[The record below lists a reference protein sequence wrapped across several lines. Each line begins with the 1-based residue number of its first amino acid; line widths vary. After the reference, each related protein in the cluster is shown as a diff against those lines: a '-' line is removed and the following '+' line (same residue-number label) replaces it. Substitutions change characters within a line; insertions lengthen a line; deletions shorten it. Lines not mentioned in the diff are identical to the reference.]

1 MEDDRRRDIALFKY
15 GLIAPLIHN
24 NGRGQKKYFR
34 ELASKEHIVP
44 HIGKKSF
51 KAETF
56 KSWLRSYRRGG
67 FDALIVKIRIDR
79 GNCRKINDA
88 LAIEIK
94 EMVNKHPLLSCA
106 ALYRILIAQG
116 KIDVGYLTEQT
127 LRKYINDNNL
137 KESNTAVPRKKFEM
151 QHVNDLWIADAMHG
165 PYIKCKGKKCKVFL
179 IAAIDDNSRVIPARG
194 WFFHENSISLE
205 IALKEAISRHGLPKA
220 LYCDNGSL
228 FSSSHL
234 QLACARLGIALIHSR
249 PYDSPSRGKIER
261 FYRTVRQKFLPF
273 TDFSEIGDI
282 DLLNV
287 SFERWLEKEY
297 HKHYH
302 HGIGTRPMD
311 KFMEGIKHTEI
322 KRITEQ
328 ELDMAFQITITRKV
342 KNDST
347 VSINAVLYE
356 CPTEFIGK
364 KVQIRYPSD
373 KPEDLTIYVN
383 DKPVSKLNKLNIH
396 ENASPP
402 SWQIR
407 FNKEDKDD

>member
-1 MEDDRRRDIALFKY
+1 MDDKRKMDIALFKY

-34 ELASKEHIVP
+34 ELASKEQIVP
-44 HIGKKSF
+44 HIGKRSF

-67 FDALIVKIRIDR
+67 FDALIAKTRIDK

-94 EMVNKHPLLSCA
+94 EMINEHPLLSCA

-116 KIDVGYLTEQT
+116 KLNVGYLTEQT

-205 IALKEAISRHGLPKA
+205 I
-220 LYCDNGSL
+220 
-228 FSSSHL
+228 
-234 QLACARLGIALIHSR
+234 
-249 PYDSPSRGKIER
+249 
-261 FYRTVRQKFLPF
+261 
-273 TDFSEIGDI
+273 
-282 DLLNV
+282 
-287 SFERWLEKEY
+287 
-297 HKHYH
+297 
-302 HGIGTRPMD
+302 
-311 KFMEGIKHTEI
+311 
-322 KRITEQ
+322 
-328 ELDMAFQITITRKV
+328 
-342 KNDST
+342 
-347 VSINAVLYE
+347 
-356 CPTEFIGK
+356 
-364 KVQIRYPSD
+364 
-373 KPEDLTIYVN
+373 
-383 DKPVSKLNKLNIH
+383 
-396 ENASPP
+396 
-402 SWQIR
+402 
-407 FNKEDKDD
+407 